1 MWVRPRKLKEGFATS
16 GGLLAIGTMLQLGIG
31 AIDWK
36 AFAFPVNVI
45 ILTLFIVIAL
55 AAHALRHRVYA
66 FRYMSTSDAAVTAL
80 AYVVTITAIMG
91 LTRQVPDGQQAAD
104 PAGITRMLS
113 FWPFVLTYVW
123 MAFILALVILRR
135 ATTFHFRDIPFM
147 LNHLGLLLVLVC
159 ATLGSSDMRRLTM
172 TVGHDSP
179 EWRAADAMG
188 NITRLPIAIRLKH
201 FTIDE
206 YPPKL
211 MLLDNKTGLPI
222 PAKKPQTLLLDS
234 TFHGGQLQDWHI
246 TLLKKIELAAPIV
259 TGDTTRYVHRPSSG
273 ATCAVL
279 VKASSANGRRV
290 KTGWVTCG
298 SYMYPYQL
306 LALDSKESLVM
317 SGREP
322 QRFVSTV
329 DIHTKTGRN
338 IETKIEVNKPF
349 EVDGWN
355 IYQLNYDTQMGRWSD
370 TSTLELV
377 TDPWQPAVYT
387 GIIMMLLGAVYTFV
401 TAQRRK
407 EDER

>member
-1 MWVRPRKLKEGFATS
+1 MWVRPSKLKEGFVT
-16 GGLLAIGTMLQLGIG
+16 GGALLVIGEMLQLSIG
-31 AIDWK
+31 AVDWK
-36 AFAFPVNVI
+36 VFAFPVNVI
-45 ILTLFIVIAL
+45 ILALFIVIAL
-55 AAHALRHRVYA
+55 AVHALRHRVSA
-66 FRYMSTSDAAVTAL
+66 FRYMSTSDAAVAAL
-80 AYVVTITAIMG
+80 AYVVAITAIMG
-91 LTRQVPDGQQAAD
+91 LTRQVPDGQQATD

-123 MAFILALVILRR
+123 LAFILALVILRR
-135 ATTFHFRDIPFM
+135 TTTFHFRDIPFM

-159 ATLGSSDMRRLTM
+159 ATLGSADMRRLTM
-172 TVGHDSP
+172 TVGHDAP

-188 NITRLPIAIRLKH
+188 NTTRLPIAIRLKH

-222 PAKKPQTLLLDS
+222 PAKKPQALLLDS

-329 DIHTKTGRN
+329 DIRTNTGRN

-349 EVDGWN
+349 EVDGWK

-377 TDPWQPAVYT
+377 SDPWLPAVYT
-387 GIIMMLLGAVYTFV
+387 GIMMMLLGAICTFV